1 MNVSLCEQLIVSTND
16 QTLSLLDVGVL
27 KNIASTLGVSF
38 KDENNNVR
46 NLMQM
51 SNLEIIK
58 GLREKYPLGDD
69 VLDKSVDEIM
79 YLLNNPFIA
88 EHGVELLD
96 NGVIVID
103 TDSSSSLKGI
113 EQNGEQMLVGIDDDD
128 QEDVED
134 DLYVLETCS
143 DMKKR
148 VRVLLNLRNDQ
159 PEIQP
164 EMKKKKVVKKETSK
178 RMVEIMRQV
187 PDLLSHG
194 MSIANEIND
203 LSKKIDDIS
212 KRTNECG
219 QRIDVQAKKIG
230 DISKRI
236 DDHANKTNEL
246 AEKIDALSKDIYGLT
261 IRQEE
266 W

>member
-1 MNVSLCEQLIVSTND
+1 
-16 QTLSLLDVGVL
+16 
-27 KNIASTLGVSF
+27 
-38 KDENNNVR
+38 
-46 NLMQM
+46 M

-148 VRVLLNLRNDQ
+148 F
-159 PEIQP
+159 ESSCF
-164 EMKKKKVVKKETSK
+164 VKFA
-178 RMVEIMRQV
+178 Q
-187 PDLLSHG
+187 
-194 MSIANEIND
+194 
-203 LSKKIDDIS
+203 
-212 KRTNECG
+212 
-219 QRIDVQAKKIG
+219 
-230 DISKRI
+230 
-236 DDHANKTNEL
+236 
-246 AEKIDALSKDIYGLT
+246 
-261 IRQEE
+261 
-266 W
+266 